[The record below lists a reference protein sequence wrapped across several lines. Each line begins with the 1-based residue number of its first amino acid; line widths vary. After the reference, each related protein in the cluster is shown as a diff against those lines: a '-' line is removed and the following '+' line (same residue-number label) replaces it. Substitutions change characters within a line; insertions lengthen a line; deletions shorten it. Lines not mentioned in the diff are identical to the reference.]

1 MKFKTFPR
9 EHNYVEYINDDTIG
23 CLSCL
28 IFIPAAIIFVGV
40 WLKSFFILALI
51 AAVIHI
57 VVTFIIICYLLVAWP
72 TARANQYKEEFER
85 AAHEITLKNDD
96 LAYGVL
102 SSLAA
107 LDEYIKRLE
116 MTVESDSLQIQSL
129 KKMCIGPR
137 PHVCIAMFM
146 KIMAIEI

>member
-1 MKFKTFPR
+1 MKFETLPQKYDY
-9 EHNYVEYINDDTIG
+9 EKYINDDTIG
-23 CLSCL
+23 FLAIF
-28 IFIPAAIIFVGV
+28 IFIPAVIVFIGV

-57 VVTFIIICYLLVAWP
+57 VVTFLIICYLFVAWP
-72 TARANQYKEEFER
+72 AARANQYKEEFER

-102 SSLAA
+102 SCLAA

-116 MTVESDSLQIQSL
+116 MTIENDALQITKL
-129 KKMCIGPR
+129 EKDVHWAETAC
-137 PHVCIAMFM
+137 V
-146 KIMAIEI
+146 